1 MKTTKNITLSAI
13 LIAMGIAIPT
23 FMPKFILPPASY
35 TLASHVPIFI
45 AMFISPVTAVS
56 VALGTAFGFLMTTT
70 PEIAARALSH
80 VIFATIGALYLQKHP
95 ALIKSKK
102 QLLIFNII
110 IAIIHASSEVLV
122 VTPFYFTKTLAQNS
136 SYIVNIILLV
146 GIGGFIHSM
155 IDFFIAQ
162 TVFGKV
168 KTVIR

>member
-95 ALIKSKK
+95 SLIKNKK

-122 VTPFYFTKTLAQNS
+122 VTPFYFTKTLSQNS

-146 GIGGFIHSM
+146 GIGGFVHS
-155 IDFFIAQ
+155 IVDFFIAQ